1 MRIVIASDHAGYPL
15 KEEVI
20 RFLREKDYDLVDLGV
35 YEPAAIDYPDQAE
48 KLAKAVAQGEAEQGI
63 IICGT
68 GIGVS
73 IAANKVRG
81 IRCALC
87 HDVFSATM
95 ARQHNDCNVLALG
108 ARVVGSGHALAI
120 VEAYLGARFLGGR
133 HQTRV
138 EKIGRLEE

>member
-1 MRIVIASDHAGYPL
+1 MRIAIASDHAGYPL

-20 RFLREKDYDLVDLGV
+20 RFLREKEYDLLDLGV
-35 YEPAAIDYPDQAE
+35 HDLNSVDYPDQAE
-48 KLAKAVAQGEAEQGI
+48 KLANAVVQGDADQGI

-95 ARQHNDCNVLALG
+95 ARQHNDSNVLALG
-108 ARVVGSGHALAI
+108 ARVVGVGHALAI
-120 VEAYLGARFLGGR
+120 VEAYLAAEFLGGR
-133 HQTRV
+133 HQNRV
-138 EKIGRLEE
+138 EKINRLEH